1 MRHVPLLLLLL
12 VLAQAALLAQTTRT
26 VYFDADTA
34 NEVDDL
40 YAIVRAFA
48 EPTWD
53 IKALGSAQ
61 WQASQNATGNT
72 LEDSQKLNERLVQ
85 LMGRSKDVYLPRGG
99 HRRLYDWGEQ
109 AIHSAASHAIIQ
121 LAKGMPAGE
130 KLTVITVGALTNVAS
145 AVLIDPGIADRLQVY
160 WLGSTYDFE
169 KERLGFTEFNVV
181 MDVQAVNKMMAS
193 TVEMHVL
200 PTDALYGARTSF
212 AAAER
217 QLSGKGPLADMLLDR
232 WRNHLDP
239 GTESRIL
246 WDLALVEILA
256 DPSLASER
264 KVSGVDNPNVRY
276 YHDVKAGA
284 MVARSLER
292 LGEYL
297 GGLGR

>member
-1 MRHVPLLLLLL
+1 MRSTLSLLLL

-48 EPTWD
+48 EPDWD

-61 WQASQNATGNT
+61 WQLSQNANGNT
-72 LEDSQKLNERLVQ
+72 MEDSQKLNERLVQ

-109 AIHSAASHAIIQ
+109 AIYSAASHAIIQ

-145 AVLIDPGIADRLQVY
+145 AVLIDPSISDKIEVY

-200 PTDALYGARTSF
+200 PTDALYAARTSF

-217 QLSGKGPLADMLLDR
+217 QLGGKGPLADMLLDR
-232 WRNHLDP
+232 WRNFLDP
-239 GTESRIL
+239 DTEDRIL

-264 KVSGVDNPNVRY
+264 RVKGVDNPNVRY
-276 YHDVKAGA
+276 FYDVKVGE
-284 MVARSLER
+284 MMERSLGR
-292 LGEYL
+292 LEGYL